1 MNVGDKR
8 VVPVLAIEKVHLV
21 LNSNIIILDDCHY
34 YPSFLM
40 NVISIGL
47 LAKDGF
53 TFSIKKNLCDI
64 IVNDIIIIHR

>member
-40 NVISIGL
+40 NVISIGF
-47 LAKDGF
+47 LAKEGYN
-53 TFSIKKNLCDI
+53 FSIKKNFCNI
-64 IVNDIIIIHR
+64 IMNGVTAMHR